1 MKTGLTRRIDGVT
14 RLGAAAVT
22 LLLVVMLGRVAQLQ
36 FRPPDRLDADA
47 RSRQTRRAVP
57 AVRGSIL
64 DRRGRLLAAT
74 EFGTRVFVDP
84 TEFPAEPDEAIARL
98 ADAIGAPAEEIG
110 AALIPKLEEN
120 ERRRRAAARSATRSA
135 AGPSIAPGT
144 ALVQRIATQTATED
158 GGSAIAGPGDAEPAT
173 PSGALIRYAR
183 VSGVLPDATIAVV
196 RSLKVAGVHTE
207 QVPLRRYPAGGLAAS
222 IVGKVGFD
230 DRGLLGAEFAGQ
242 EGLSGE
248 PGRIAYTRDA
258 RGRPLWMHP
267 ESYERAK
274 AGEDL
279 WLSIDAE
286 LQRMC
291 EEELT
296 RGVHEAD
303 AAGGRLILL
312 DAPTGDVL
320 AMVDMIRPLP
330 GLAEFPFAGAD
341 GRWTPPAPG
350 TRFRVL
356 RPDPARDTHPALG
369 RARCVED
376 AYEPGSAFK
385 PFVWSAVLDLGK
397 VRTDEVFN
405 TAGGKWYTKRG
416 REIEDVTV
424 RPSMTWAEVLLNSS
438 NIGMVKGADRLT
450 HAQLRDAILRF
461 GFGRAT
467 GVGLPGESPGL
478 VTRSRDWTHLTQESV
493 AFGAEVA
500 VTPLQMVRAFSVF
513 ARTGAAAGTLPP
525 VRLVSPSRGDRA
537 ADPALTFI
545 HRVITPGTGAI
556 VREILSE
563 TARKMEALMVV
574 KDRTATGWRYP
585 IFGKSGTATIA
596 LGKPPPGKRR
606 PPGIKGYFDRQ
617 YLSSFLAAG
626 PVQEPRLVIIVI
638 IDDPGPDSIRRNEY
652 YGSHVAGPVVRR
664 VMERALAYMG
674 VPPSPPSEAPARI
687 ARGAGD

>member
-1 MKTGLTRRIDGVT
+1 MNPGGTTRIDAVT

-22 LLLVVMLGRVAQLQ
+22 LLLAVMLGRVVQLQ
-36 FRPPDRLDADA
+36 LHPPERLDSDTL
-47 RSRQTRRAVP
+47 SRQTHRPVP

-74 EFGTRVFVDP
+74 EFRMRVFVDP

-98 ADAIGAPAEEIG
+98 ADALGVSADEIG
-110 AALIPKLEEN
+110 ASLIPKLAQN
-120 ERRRRAAARSATRSA
+120 DRRRKATAQAAGRAGAEAAAPQDAALLQLTGTRATTPAEASE
-135 AGPSIAPGT
+135 T
-144 ALVQRIATQTATED
+144 TATDE
-158 GGSAIAGPGDAEPAT
+158 PEPAT
-173 PSGALIRYAR
+173 PPGGLIRYAR

-196 RSLKVAGVHTE
+196 RSLKIPGVHAE
-207 QVPLRRYPAGGLAAS
+207 QVPVRRYPAGDLGAS
-222 IVGKVGFD
+222 IIGKVGFD
-230 DRGLLGAEFAGQ
+230 HRGLLGAEIARQ
-242 EGLSGE
+242 EELRGE

-274 AGEDL
+274 AGDDL

-286 LQRMC
+286 LQRMG

-296 RGVHEAD
+296 RGVYEAD

-320 AMVDMIRPLP
+320 AMVDMIRPVP
-330 GLAEFPFAGAD
+330 GLAEFPFVGAD
-341 GRWTPPAPG
+341 GHWTPPAPG

-356 RPDPARDTHPALG
+356 KPDPARDTHAALG

-385 PFVWSAVLDLGK
+385 PFVWAAILDHGK
-397 VRTDEVFN
+397 VRPDEVFD
-405 TAGGKWYTKRG
+405 TGKGIWFTKRG
-416 REIEDVTV
+416 RKIEDVSP
-424 RPSMTWAEVLLNSS
+424 RPSQTWAEVLLNSS

-450 HAQLRDAILRF
+450 HAQLREAILGF

-478 VTRSRDWTHLTQESV
+478 VTSARSWTHLTQESV

-513 ARTGAAAGTLPP
+513 ARTGSMAGTLPP
-525 VRLVSPSRGDRA
+525 VRLVTPSRV
-537 ADPALTFI
+537 DPAGERGITFV
-545 HRVITPGTGAI
+545 HRVITPGTSAI

-563 TARKMEALMVV
+563 TARKMEALMAA
-574 KDRTATGWRYP
+574 KDRSATGWRYP
-585 IFGKSGTATIA
+585 LFGKSGTAKIA
-596 LGKPPPGKRR
+596 LGKPPPGMRR
-606 PPGIKGYFDRQ
+606 PPGIKGYFDKQ

-638 IDDPGPDSIRRNEY
+638 IDDPGPESIRRNEY

-674 VPPSPPSEAPARI
+674 VPPSPPSEAPARM